1 MARTYY
7 QQTTQADGYEVWF
20 MIGIVVIL
28 CFSFVL
34 LTNGPHNFVDALMSV
49 QR

>member
-7 QQTTQADGYEVWF
+7 QQTNQAEGYEVWF
-20 MIGIVVIL
+20 MIGIVVVL

-34 LTNGPHNFVDALMSV
+34 LAHGPNNFVDALMAI
-49 QR
+49 QK